1 MCECVNIPLNNR
13 RHTVTAHGR
22 RLLFKKTTLTESEI
36 PFKDPVSS
44 PFLSCYELFFFH
56 CRYSARRLFLAH
68 APKHTHTL
76 LGRQCFTSAAVL
88 DILFITLEAAVGSS
102 PSQLPLLAT
111 ASRSVTIRR
120 LLWMKRGCGFFF
132 NALDGLFVCFLQ
144 KDLVGHKNIV
154 GYLDSSITAMGSRDV
169 WEVFILMDYCKGK
182 RWKRN
187 GLFHNLNF

>member
-1 MCECVNIPLNNR
+1 MLW
-13 RHTVTAHGR
+13 A
-22 RLLFKKTTLTESEI
+22 
-36 PFKDPVSS
+36 
-44 PFLSCYELFFFH
+44 LFFFFH
-56 CRYSARRLFLAH
+56 HRYSAHRLFLVH

-102 PSQLPLLAT
+102 RLQLPLQAT
-111 ASRSVTIRR
+111 ASRSIT
-120 LLWMKRGCGFFF
+120 KRTPATLNETGLQVFFLFFF
-132 NALDGLFVCFLQ
+132 LTLLDVCLWVFLQ

-182 RWKRN
+182 WWN
-187 GLFHNLNF
+187 GPFHNLKVLNTFLSSLGGLISQYQVMHKSFC